1 MWLEIVARR
10 NLGTNAKPI
19 MGVKLALGGKPYDVS
34 DGTWLESPMG
44 RWKARRRPEHGDWVE
59 LRGKGSPMSDMI
71 EVAKDQKAV
80 EEDANWLETELQKLD
95 LDGRDDFYTHLI
107 TQEIPMWLSKIRAGG
122 SVEDKEVY
130 WLIKRR
136 DFNEQEAEK
145 FKHLAKWLN
154 ARAKEIR
161 RRGA

>member
-44 RWKARRRPEHGDWVE
+44 RWK
-59 LRGKGSPMSDMI
+59 SDMI

-136 DFNEQEAEK
+136 GFNEQEAEK